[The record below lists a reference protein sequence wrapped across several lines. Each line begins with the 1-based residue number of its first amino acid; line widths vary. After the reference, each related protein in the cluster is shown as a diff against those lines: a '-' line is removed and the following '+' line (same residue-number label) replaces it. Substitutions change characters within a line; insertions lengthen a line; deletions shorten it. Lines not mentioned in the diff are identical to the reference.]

1 MPFRPMA
8 SLRAVRRCQGVGWTP
23 QEGEGDAHRRK
34 TGAATLRALGK
45 SHAPVHARGKRTGSC
60 AWREIAGIYPTRAR
74 RTPLRRREIEK
85 GGKRGKRRREESGEE
100 RSAAAG
106 PVIWQREVESPAAGA
121 GIWRRGPSIVHPAA
135 GSSALPPHAALPL
148 CFLCFVRLQI
158 CASTTHLC
166 SSFPQGFVAASSA
179 PRIRGCL
186 LCSTSRQLRV
196 RGIFSLPFFA
206 LPSPP
211 HVLCSLLCSG
221 FYI

>member
-1 MPFRPMA
+1 MRAREADREMRAREISGYTLLGHGARPCA
-8 SLRAVRRCQGVGWTP
+8 G
-23 QEGEGDAHRRK
+23 
-34 TGAATLRALGK
+34 GK
-45 SHAPVHARGKRTGSC
+45 S
-60 AWREIAGIYPTRAR
+60 
-74 RTPLRRREIEK
+74 
-85 GGKRGKRRREESGEE
+85 REEGREERGEE
-100 RSAAAG
+100 RRAAAG
-106 PVIWQREVESPAAGA
+106 PGLLRREVESPAAGA
-121 GIWRRGPSIVHPAA
+121 RIRRRGPSIVHPAA

-158 CASTTHLC
+158 CASTTHFC
-166 SSFPQGFVAASSA
+166 SSSPQGFVAASSA

-206 LPSPP
+206 LPSSP

>member
-1 MPFRPMA
+1 M
-8 SLRAVRRCQGVGWTP
+8 RAG
-23 QEGEGDAHRRK
+23 K
-34 TGAATLRALGK
+34 TAAATLRARGK
-45 SHAPVHARGKRTGSC
+45 SHARAREADRELR
-60 AWREIAGIYPTRAR
+60 AQEIAGYTPRGHGAR
-74 RTPLRRREIEK
+74 PYA
-85 GGKRGKRRREESGEE
+85 GGKLREEGREERGEE
-100 RSAAAG
+100 RRTAAG
-106 PVIWQREVESPAAGA
+106 PGIWRREVESPAARV
-121 GIWRRGPSIVHPAA
+121 GIRRRGPSIVHPAA

-148 CFLCFVRLQI
+148 GFLCFVRLQI
-158 CASTTHLC
+158 CASTTNLC
-166 SSFPQGFVAASSA
+166 SSSPQGFVAASSA